1 MDEAHDPGREKLRRG
16 EKIFLFVVAAIV
28 AFFALAGLSYHI
40 DTTPGANGLSPRDT
54 EDVNAGLRREVRDP
68 SSLQSGGMIA
78 SGRGSSVWVCG
89 WLNARNGFGGYAG
102 PVPFHGLLDRERRTF
117 DALIGDNSSG
127 REIVL
132 RLCDKDGISLGN

>member
-1 MDEAHDPGREKLRRG
+1 MDETHDPGREKLRRG
-16 EKIFLFVVAAIV
+16 EKIFLFVVAAII

-40 DTTPGANGLSPRDT
+40 DTTLGANGLSPRDT

-68 SSLQSGGMIA
+68 SSLQTGGMIA
-78 SGRGSSVWVCG
+78 TGRGSSVWVCG

-102 PVPFHGLLDRERRTF
+102 PVPFHGLLDRERGTF
-117 DALIGDNSSG
+117 GALIGDNSSA